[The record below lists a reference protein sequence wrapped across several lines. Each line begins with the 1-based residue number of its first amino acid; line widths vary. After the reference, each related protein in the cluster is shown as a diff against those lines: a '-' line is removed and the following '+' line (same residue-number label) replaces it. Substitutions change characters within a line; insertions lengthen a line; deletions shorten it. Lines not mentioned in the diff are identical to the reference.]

1 MKKIFNINDIK
12 SMNEFYQ
19 QQANRKLNFNEISG
33 EVDAIISSIKEG
45 KDSALLRHTNE
56 LDNNQLSQEDLKLDK
71 NLLGKSIENVSKEL
85 LSSLNY
91 AHDRILAY
99 HKKLKP
105 ENLSYTDQIDVKIE
119 QRWTPIESVG
129 VYVPGGK
136 AIYPSSVLMNVIPA
150 QVAGVSRIVMVT
162 PSMNG
167 VLNSSILAAASIC
180 NVEEVYRIG
189 GAQAIAAL
197 AYGTDKIDKV
207 DMIVGPGNSYVAA
220 AKKQVFG
227 DVGIDMVAGPSE
239 VMVVADADMDLEWVV
254 EDLFAQAEHDD
265 NAQSILVTKDID
277 FAKSVLERINQ
288 RLEDLDDGE
297 TLKNSWT
304 RYGCIIICD
313 TNEEII
319 KFINEQAPEHLQL
332 CTLDARDLSEQV
344 KNAGAIFVG
353 KYTPEAAGDYVVGTN
368 HVLPTMQTA
377 RFSSGLSVQTFMKR
391 TSVVECDKSNFNEI
405 APSAITIA
413 EQEGLTSHADS
424 LRARLNRKDD

>member
-1 MKKIFNINDIK
+1 MRCRDRENKIEFRMKKIFNINDIK

-33 EVDAIISSIKEG
+33 EVDTIISSIKEG
-45 KDSALLRHTNE
+45 KDSALLRYTNE

-71 NLLGKSIENVSKEL
+71 NLLGKSIENISKEL

-220 AKKQVFG
+220 AKKQVVG

-265 NAQSILVTKDID
+265 NAQSILVTKDIG
-277 FAKSVLERINQ
+277 FAKRVLERINQ
-288 RLEDLDDGE
+288 RLEDLDDGV

-319 KFINEQAPEHLQL
+319 KFINELAPEHLQL
-332 CTLDARDLSEQV
+332 CTSDARDLSEQV
-344 KNAGAIFVG
+344 KNAGAIFIG

-391 TSVVECDKSNFNEI
+391 TSVVE
-405 APSAITIA
+405 
-413 EQEGLTSHADS
+413 LS
-424 LRARLNRKDD
+424 LIHI

>member
-71 NLLGKSIENVSKEL
+71 NLLGKSIENISKEL

-288 RLEDLDDGE
+288 RLEDLDDSE
-297 TLKNSWT
+297 TLKNSWA

-319 KFINEQAPEHLQL
+319 KFINELAPEHLQL
-332 CTLDARDLSEQV
+332 CTSDARDLSEQV

>member
-1 MKKIFNINDIK
+1 
-12 SMNEFYQ
+12 
-19 QQANRKLNFNEISG
+19 
-33 EVDAIISSIKEG
+33 
-45 KDSALLRHTNE
+45 
-56 LDNNQLSQEDLKLDK
+56 
-71 NLLGKSIENVSKEL
+71 
-85 LSSLNY
+85 
-91 AHDRILAY
+91 
-99 HKKLKP
+99 
-105 ENLSYTDQIDVKIE
+105 
-119 QRWTPIESVG
+119 
-129 VYVPGGK
+129 
-136 AIYPSSVLMNVIPA
+136 MNVIPA

-297 TLKNSWT
+297 TLKNS
-304 RYGCIIICD
+304 
-313 TNEEII
+313 
-319 KFINEQAPEHLQL
+319 
-332 CTLDARDLSEQV
+332 LSL
-344 KNAGAIFVG
+344 I
-353 KYTPEAAGDYVVGTN
+353 
-368 HVLPTMQTA
+368 H
-377 RFSSGLSVQTFMKR
+377 
-391 TSVVECDKSNFNEI
+391 I
-405 APSAITIA
+405 
-413 EQEGLTSHADS
+413 
-424 LRARLNRKDD
+424 

>member
-19 QQANRKLNFNEISG
+19 LQANRKLNFNEISG
-33 EVDAIISSIKEG
+33 VVDAIISSIKEG

-71 NLLGKSIENVSKEL
+71 NLLGKSIENISKEL

-197 AYGTDKIDKV
+197 AYGTDKLDKV

-265 NAQSILVTKDID
+265 NAQSILVTKNID

-288 RLEDLDDGE
+288 RLEDLDGE

-319 KFINEQAPEHLQL
+319 KFINELAPEHLQL
-332 CTLDARDLSEQV
+332 CTSDARDLSEQV

>member
-1 MKKIFNINDIK
+1 MI
-12 SMNEFYQ
+12 EF
-19 QQANRKLNFNEISG
+19 
-33 EVDAIISSIKEG
+33 
-45 KDSALLRHTNE
+45 
-56 LDNNQLSQEDLKLDK
+56 
-71 NLLGKSIENVSKEL
+71 
-85 LSSLNY
+85 
-91 AHDRILAY
+91 LAY

-105 ENLSYTDQIDVKIE
+105 ENLSYTDQIDIKIE
-119 QRWTPIESVG
+119 QRWTPVESVG

-150 QVAGVSRIVMVT
+150 LVAGVRRIVMVT

-167 VLNSSILAAASIC
+167 ILNNSILAAASIC

-197 AYGTDKIDKV
+197 AYGTDQIDKV

-265 NAQSILVTKDID
+265 NAQSILVTKDIG
-277 FAKSVLERINQ
+277 FAKRVLERINQ
-288 RLEDLDDGE
+288 RLEDLDDGV

-319 KFINEQAPEHLQL
+319 KFINELAPEHLQL
-332 CTLDARDLSEQV
+332 CTPDARDLSEQV

-353 KYTPEAAGDYVVGTN
+353 KYTPEAVGDYVVGTN

-391 TSVVECDKSNFNEI
+391 TSVVECGKSNFNEI

-413 EQEGLTSHADS
+413 EQEGLKSHADS

>member
-19 QQANRKLNFNEISG
+19 LQANRKLNFNEISG
-33 EVDAIISSIKEG
+33 VVDAIISSIKEG
-45 KDSALLRHTNE
+45 KDSALLRHTND

-71 NLLGKSIENVSKEL
+71 NLLGKSIENISKEL

-288 RLEDLDDGE
+288 RLEDLDGE

-319 KFINEQAPEHLQL
+319 KFINELAPEHLQL
-332 CTLDARDLSEQV
+332 CTSDARDLSEQV

-391 TSVVECDKSNFNEI
+391 TSVVECNKSNFNEI